1 MSFLA
6 KAVANEFIELA
17 GGRDLSPMK
26 LQKLVYFA
34 HGWYLAITDRAL
46 IQENVEAWQFGPV
59 IPELYQEFKRYGS
72 GDVSKPSVERGDGC
86 YYVPRVANLQDDPD
100 ADRAMEV
107 IRSVWDH
114 YGKYSAIKLS
124 NATHMAG
131 TPWSHCYSPMNL
143 SAAVIPNE
151 EIADYFR
158 CLLP

>member
-6 KAVANEFIELA
+6 KAVANEFIDLA
-17 GGRDLSPMK
+17 DGRDLSPMK

-34 HGWYLAITDRAL
+34 HGWYLAITDKAL
-46 IQENVEAWQFGPV
+46 IRENVEAWQFGPV

-72 GDVSKPSVERGDGC
+72 GDVSRQSFEREEGGS
-86 YYVPRVANLQDDPD
+86 YVPRIANQLDDPE
-100 ADRAMEV
+100 AERAMEV

-131 TPWSHCYSPMNL
+131 TPWSRCYSPMNL
-143 SAAVIPNE
+143 SSAVIPNE
-151 EIADYFR
+151 EIGDYFR
-158 CLLP
+158 CLMP

>member
-34 HGWYLAITDRAL
+34 HGWYLAITDNAL
-46 IQENVEAWQFGPV
+46 IRENVEAWQFGPV

-72 GDVSKPSVERGDGC
+72 GDVSKPSLEHEGGSS
-86 YYVPRVANLQDDPD
+86 YIPRIAHLQDDRE
-100 ADRAMEV
+100 AERAMEV

-114 YGKYSAIKLS
+114 YGRYSAIKLS

-131 TPWSHCYSPMNL
+131 TPWSHCYSPTNL
-143 SAAVIPNE
+143 SSAVIPNE
-151 EIADYFR
+151 DIGDYFR